1 MNWKRE
7 PSYKEFNVVV
17 IIKPARTTSTS
28 DGLLIEKSIAPVII
42 SDLIIKLLP
51 QLRMFFKVLIC
62 RHGTELFLWK
72 KKWQYE
78 SFLKLYKTEKSEVIF
93 ITFNSCTS
101 TISFSKRSDSFRDFS
116 SASLSSINC
125 SQTTQIYSKIKCNV
139 FE

>member
-7 PSYKEFNVVV
+7 PSYKEINVV
-17 IIKPARTTSTS
+17 IIKPARTTSTWHFANWKINNPS
-28 DGLLIEKSIAPVII
+28 YHSWSHHQTSSSAQDVFQSTH
-42 SDLIIKLLP
+42 LP
-51 QLRMFFKVLIC
+51 SWYWAFSV
-62 RHGTELFLWK
+62 K

-125 SQTTQIYSKIKCNV
+125 GQTTQIYSKIKCNV